1 MGAYIKLV
9 NAESAVDVQN
19 CIEDQARQ
27 AYSLSEFLV
36 TYYNDGG
43 GERSTMSDEI
53 MAGLLENISERLQ
66 IIRDANEMGGTH
78 GR

>member
-1 MGAYIKLV
+1 MGAYIKLA

-36 TYYNDGG
+36 TYYNDGS

-66 IIRDANEMGGTH
+66 IIRDANEMRGSCS
-78 GR
+78 R

>member
-1 MGAYIKLV
+1 MGTYIKLV

-36 TYYNDGG
+36 TYYAEDD
-43 GERSTMSDEI
+43 GERSTMSNEI
-53 MAGLLENISERLQ
+53 MAGLMENISERLQ

>member
-1 MGAYIKLV
+1 MGAYIKLDGV
-9 NAESAVDVQN
+9 ERAVDIQD
-19 CIEDQARQ
+19 CIEAQARQ

-43 GERSTMSDEI
+43 GERSTMSDEV

-66 IIRDANEMGGTH
+66 IIRDANEMRGSH
-78 GR
+78 D